1 VIKRGLFLFMMLFL
15 SISPAAAVSEQEKI
29 RALLERIEK
38 SGLTFIRNGSE
49 YTSADARKHLELK
62 LSRAGSA
69 ITTAEQFI
77 THIASGSSWTGTPYY
92 IRLRD
97 GTLVKSSVWLR
108 KNLAE
113 LEKGKR

>member
-1 VIKRGLFLFMMLFL
+1 MNKRAVYLVMAVLL
-15 SISPAAAVSEQEKI
+15 SVARASAMSEQEKI
-29 RALLERIEK
+29 QALLGRIEQ
-38 SGLTFIRNGSE
+38 SGLIFVRNGSAYSPTE
-49 YTSADARKHLELK
+49 ARKHLELK
-62 LSRAGSA
+62 LSKAGSA

-97 GTLVKSSVWLR
+97 GTLVKSSDWLR